1 MKILFEIKESLADI
15 ENQLLHSDFWIT
27 EVEEHPEEGKKIVTI
42 RDFAYPQE
50 ATAEIT
56 DKGILIK
63 TAWSKYTY
71 RLFQKDNSYW
81 CEYTGAY
88 RGLLEQKLL
97 PMITPKENLLDQ
109 EVTSSLYGNT
119 TASASKP
126 SATSVS
132 RQATIRSAS
141 TMLLSKKTIF
151 RIEYSKLQQI
161 AYNGEKASR
170 FPPYFFVLIRTLP
183 FPFFLNMVYWKCQY
197 TILGVSI
204 YYIGNVNVL
213 YWERQCTILSAS
225 IQYFGKS
232 KSQRRKSPFPAE
244 AGKRLLRVS
253 RSVLPRRERCL
264 NRIFLITLLILL

>member
-97 PMITPKENLLDQ
+97 PMITPKEKLKHFRQQTFGDIGFS
-109 EVTSSLYGNT
+109 TSDHP
-119 TASASKP
+119 K
-126 SATSVS
+126 
-132 RQATIRSAS
+132 R
-141 TMLLSKKTIF
+141 
-151 RIEYSKLQQI
+151 
-161 AYNGEKASR
+161 
-170 FPPYFFVLIRTLP
+170 
-183 FPFFLNMVYWKCQY
+183 VYDAFIKED
-197 TILGVSI
+197 
-204 YYIGNVNVL
+204 YI
-213 YWERQCTILSAS
+213 
-225 IQYFGKS
+225 
-232 KSQRRKSPFPAE
+232 PD
-244 AGKRLLRVS
+244 
-253 RSVLPRRERCL
+253 
-264 NRIFLITLLILL
+264 